1 VAPFIKVNMINVE
14 AFLDE
19 GKSTTIKALPS
30 EI

>member
-14 AFLDE
+14 AFLDAR
-19 GKSTTIKALPS
+19 KSATIKTLLG

>member
-19 GKSTTIKALPS
+19 RKSTTIKTLPS